1 MPVRLAV
8 SLGDPA
14 GIGPEVTA
22 HALARLGRR
31 AIPYVF
37 GDEAVLAPWL
47 RRYRLALPF
56 VDAGAPL
63 PARGAV
69 IRVTRLR
76 DGEVRAGRPGPA
88 GAKAQT
94 AFLEAAYAAV
104 AAGACDAL
112 CTAPVSKAEV
122 AKVVP
127 GFVGHTEWLEARS
140 PGSKSVMMLAGS
152 KLRVALVTNHLAL
165 SAVPRTVTPALI
177 LATVSVT
184 HRALRDEFGIPKP
197 RIAVCAMNPHA
208 GDAGAFGDEE
218 ERIVAP
224 ALAAA
229 RRARI
234 GASGPWPADS
244 VMFRAVAGEFD
255 AVVALYHD
263 QGLIPVKLLDALGDP
278 AVNVTLGLPIVRTSP
293 DHGVAYDK
301 AGQGVAS
308 PDSMLA
314 ALRMAAD
321 MAERRRRAPARGA
334 RRGPRSTGRF

>member
-22 HALARLGRR
+22 RALSRLGSR
-31 AIPYVF
+31 AVPYVF

-47 RRYRLALPF
+47 SRFGVSLPF
-56 VDAGAPL
+56 VDPGEKL
-63 PARGAV
+63 PVRVAV
-69 IRVTRLR
+69 VRVTRLR
-76 DGEVRAGRPGPA
+76 AGAVRAGRPNLA
-88 GAKAQT
+88 GARAQ
-94 AFLEAAYAAV
+94 AAYLEAAHAAV
-104 AAGACDAL
+104 ASGGCDAL

-122 AKVVP
+122 ARVIP
-127 GFVGHTEWLEARS
+127 GFVGHTEWLEERS

-152 KLRVALVTNHLAL
+152 RLRVALVTNHLAL
-165 SAVPRTVTPALI
+165 ADVPRAVTPELI
-177 LATVSVT
+177 LATLTVT
-184 HRALRDEFGIPKP
+184 HRALRSDFGIARP

-208 GDAGAFGDEE
+208 GDAGTFGDEE
-218 ERIVAP
+218 ARLVAP

-229 RRARI
+229 KRARI

-301 AGQGVAS
+301 AGKGVAS
-308 PDSMLA
+308 ADSMLA
-314 ALRMAAD
+314 ALRMAAE
-321 MAERRRRAPARGA
+321 MAG
-334 RRGPRSTGRF
+334 RRGGR